1 MPSGPEIDLS
11 LVLPAYNEAD
21 GLESVVEPLARA
33 LGDAGISYE
42 LVLVD
47 NGSSDNTGTVID
59 QLALRDSRVRKVVV
73 PVNRGFGWGILC
85 GMQWASG
92 QLVGYMGS
100 DGQVSPED
108 VVQVY
113 RLSTSTGCDI
123 AKVRRTLRDDGF
135 LRRVQSLVFN
145 SLLCMLF
152 GIRCADVNGSPKIL
166 PRGIVDRLALSSRDW
181 FLDAE
186 VMIKARRFGLSVAEH
201 PIRFRVRV
209 QGRSHV
215 RASTTLEFLRN
226 ILRYRL
232 RNGRQGWS
240 ESKP

>member
-1 MPSGPEIDLS
+1 MASESDVDLS

-21 GLESVVEPLARA
+21 GLESVVGPLAQA
-33 LGDAGISYE
+33 LGGAGISYE
-42 LVLVD
+42 LILVD
-47 NGSSDNTGTVID
+47 NGSSDSTGAVID
-59 QLALRDSRVRKVVV
+59 QLALRDPRVRKVVV
-73 PVNRGFGWGILC
+73 PVNQGFGWGILR

-92 QLVGYMGS
+92 RLVGYMGS

-123 AKVRRTLRDDGF
+123 AKVRRALRDDGI

-166 PRGIVDRLALSSRDW
+166 PRGVVDRLALSSRDW

-186 VMIKARRFGLSVAEH
+186 VMIKARRLGLSVSEH
-201 PIRFRVRV
+201 PIRFQARA

-215 RASTTLEFLRN
+215 RASTNLEFLRN
-226 ILRYRL
+226 ILRYRMG
-232 RNGRQGWS
+232 NGRQGWN